1 MVVLG
6 EFVVARG
13 DAAPV
18 LETAEGALN
27 DIALP
32 IRHGIER
39 MSALPGR
46 IVGDDRLAPA
56 PPQPRSEGITVVGR
70 IRQAALGSQV
80 GDQGRRDGY
89 IALMPRADEQPTGAP
104 SRIDGGMEFGRA
116 APPRPA
122 NGLVMRPPF
131 PPAADRCTLTGVES
145 SSSATGGPPAAASSA
160 NTWSQTPLRAQR
172 TNRLYSVL
180 DGP

>member
-6 EFVVARG
+6 ELVVARG

-27 DIALP
+27 AIALP

-39 MSALPGR
+39 MSALAGR

-80 GDQGRRDGY
+80 GD
-89 IALMPRADEQPTGAP
+89 
-104 SRIDGGMEFGRA
+104 
-116 APPRPA
+116 
-122 NGLVMRPPF
+122 
-131 PPAADRCTLTGVES
+131 
-145 SSSATGGPPAAASSA
+145 
-160 NTWSQTPLRAQR
+160 
-172 TNRLYSVL
+172 
-180 DGP
+180 